1 MAKYYEA
8 ASEARTEPRCFAA
21 ARAGLQRLRVGL
33 LLLITSTI
41 AVVNAPAHA
50 ETITFIQL
58 NDLHAHLTPH
68 RDLVRSQS
76 GSGSPVA
83 VIETLGGLARIATL
97 IKRIRKESPASVLMN
112 IGDTYHGGVEALYTR
127 GNAIVE
133 PVNALGIDIGVPGN
147 WDFAYGPVTTRLR
160 YSDPDSTLWG
170 LVNKMMFG
178 SEVQAPDY
186 PLLGGNVTQS
196 IWLIDDGEPLL
207 PAYKNNRDRQ
217 PARRVHRDYLRYY
230 CPYVTHAGPGV

>member
-1 MAKYYEA
+1 MRKSITRAP
-8 ASEARTEPRCFAA
+8 SEARTERRCVAA
-21 ARAGLQRLRVGL
+21 ARAGLRRLKVGL
-33 LLLITSTI
+33 LLLTAPVI
-41 AVVNAPAHA
+41 ALTNGLAHA

-76 GSGSPVA
+76 ASGSPVA

-97 IKRIRKESPASVLMN
+97 IKKIREESTASVLMN

-170 LVNKMMFG
+170 LVNKVMFG

-186 PLLGGNVTQS
+186 PMLGGSQVH
-196 IWLIDDGEPLL
+196 L
-207 PAYKNNRDRQ
+207 AY
-217 PARRVHRDYLRYY
+217 
-230 CPYVTHAGPGV
+230 